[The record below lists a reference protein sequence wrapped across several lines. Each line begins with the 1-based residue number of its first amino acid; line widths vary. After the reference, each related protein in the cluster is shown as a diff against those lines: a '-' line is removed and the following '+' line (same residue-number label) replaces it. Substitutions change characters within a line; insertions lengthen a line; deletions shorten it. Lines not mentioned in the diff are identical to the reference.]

1 MSATHQDHI
10 LIVEDE
16 PRLAAVLGDYLV
28 AAGYTSHWVADGMA
42 ALPVFRTERPD
53 LVLLDLMLPGR
64 DGIDICRELRRDS
77 LVPVIIVTARVEEID
92 RLLGLEIGADD
103 YICKPFSPREVV
115 ARVAAVLR
123 RNRYIPNATIDEALT
138 IDPVAGRASVRGRV
152 LTLTPVEFRLLNL
165 LHGARERLFSRNQL
179 LDRLY
184 DDRRIVTDRT
194 VDSHIKNLRRKLV
207 EAGGDEEWIKSI
219 YGIGYRMEL

>member
-1 MSATHQDHI
+1 MSTSRPGHI

-16 PRLAAVLGDYLV
+16 PHLAAVLGDYL
-28 AAGYTSHWVADGMA
+28 AASGYTHHWVADGEA
-42 ALPVFRTERPD
+42 ALSAFRAEQPD

-64 DGIDICRELRRDS
+64 DGLDICRELRRVS
-77 LVPVIIVTARVEEID
+77 HVPIIMVTARAEEID

-123 RNRYIPNATIDEALT
+123 RYRHTAGTLPGNILVLDEAT
-138 IDPVAGRASVRGRV
+138 HHASMRGKT
-152 LTLTPVEFRLLNL
+152 LDLTPVEFRLLHL
-165 LHGARERLFSRNQL
+165 LYGAQGRVFSRDQL

-184 DDRRIVTDRT
+184 NDHRVVTDRT

-207 EAGGDEEWIKSI
+207 EAGGSEDWIKSI
-219 YGIGYRMEL
+219 YGVGYRMEL

>member
-1 MSATHQDHI
+1 MKTMHQGHI

-16 PRLAAVLGDYLV
+16 PRLAAILSEYLI
-28 AAGYTSHWVADGMA
+28 AAGYTSHWVAEGMA
-42 ALPVFRTERPD
+42 ALPAFHAELPD

-64 DGIDICRELRRDS
+64 DGIDICRELRHDGQ
-77 LVPVIIVTARVEEID
+77 VPVIIVTARVEEID
-92 RLLGLEIGADD
+92 RLLGMEIGADD

-115 ARVAAVLR
+115 ARVTAVLR
-123 RNRYIPNATIDEALT
+123 RHRYIPSPKNVEILI
-138 IDPVAGRASVRGRV
+138 IDPLACRASVNGR
-152 LTLTPVEFRLLNL
+152 LLALTPVEFRLLSL
-165 LHGARERLFSRNQL
+165 LHNADGRLLSRNQL

-194 VDSHIKNLRRKLV
+194 IDSHVRNLRRKLV
-207 EAGGDEEWIKSI
+207 DVGGNEDWVKSI